1 MIWHHFCNMRSKE
14 MIKETIK
21 KVNNSLRDKNKPARR
36 SVMTNAIDTTE
47 ERIATVAQENVQ
59 TQKPEMSKAEI
70 CFGAIMA
77 IAAIAGMWGVVSL
90 LISLFLN

>member
-1 MIWHHFCNMRSKE
+1 MIEEINQ
-14 MIKETIK
+14 I
-21 KVNNSLRDKNKPARR
+21 PGR
-36 SVMTNAIDTTE
+36 SVMANAIDTTE
-47 ERIATVAQENVQ
+47 ERIATAVQENVQ
-59 TQKPEMSKAEI
+59 TQKTEMSKAEI

>member
-1 MIWHHFCNMRSKE
+1 MRSKE
-14 MIKETIK
+14 MIKRTIK
-21 KVNNSLRDKNKPARR
+21 KVNNSLLDKNKPARR